1 VREPIARDLTG
12 TRFAARTF
20 LRFDEASA
28 QVREVSVADGELAA
42 ERVNLS
48 LRTLER
54 RVPIAQRV
62 RDGCAA
68 IRAGRRGSLVHA
80 RFLYRPP

>member
-1 VREPIARDLTG
+1 MREPIARDPTC
-12 TRFAARTF
+12 TRLAARTL
-20 LRFDEASA
+20 LRFDEAGA

-54 RVPIAQRV
+54 RVPIAQRI
-62 RDGCAA
+62 RD
-68 IRAGRRGSLVHA
+68 
-80 RFLYRPP
+80 